1 MHKDP
6 LIITRAPP
14 NNFSRAPPAPPMAR
28 YPHTSFCWWHTQS
41 VVIFSLL
48 GLKAQFLF
56 FVGFVFYPVLHLHLV
71 FYVCTQI
78 FQRTPRVALCTQI
91 TLRTLHITLRTLHIT
106 LRTPTNFYHYYFVT
120 KSLVIYAMLFWK
132 SLCYFENHFIG
143 NHKRATASL
152 IIYAMLFWKSLCYF
166 ESHFIVNHKRATVV
180 SHTTLVNPLSHTY
193 GFSYNIYVKLN
204 MNILLETIRELLW
217 FHIQH

>member
-1 MHKDP
+1 MHKHQNY
-6 LIITRAPP
+6 LRAPQPP
-14 NNFSRAPPAPPMAR
+14 NDSLSPPP
-28 YPHTSFCWWHTQS
+28 FCWCTRS
-41 VVIFSLL
+41 VFIFSLL

-56 FVGFVFYPVLHLHLV
+56 FCWFCFFTYT

-106 LRTPTNFYHYYFVT
+106 LRTPTNFYPYYFVK

-143 NHKRATASL
+143 NHKRATVSL
-152 IIYAMLFWKSLCYF
+152 IIYAMLFWNSLCYF
-166 ESHFIVNHKRATVV
+166 ENHFIVNHKRATVV
-180 SHTTLVNPLSHTY
+180 SHTTLVKPLSHTY

>member
-1 MHKDP
+1 MVHKHQ
-6 LIITRAPP
+6 
-14 NNFSRAPPAPPMAR
+14 NFSRAPRSFSRAPPSLPITR
-28 YPHTSFCWWHTQS
+28 YPHTLFCWWHTHA
-41 VVIFSLL
+41 VFIFSLL

-56 FVGFVFYPVLHLHLV
+56 FFLLVLFFTQFLHLHLV

-91 TLRTLHITLRTLHIT
+91 TLRTLHITLRT
-106 LRTPTNFYHYYFVT
+106 PTNFYPYYFVT

-132 SLCYFENHFIG
+132 SLCYFENHFI
-143 NHKRATASL
+143 
-152 IIYAMLFWKSLCYF
+152 
-166 ESHFIVNHKRATVV
+166 VNHKRATVV
-180 SHTTLVNPLSHTY
+180 SHTTLVKPLSHTY